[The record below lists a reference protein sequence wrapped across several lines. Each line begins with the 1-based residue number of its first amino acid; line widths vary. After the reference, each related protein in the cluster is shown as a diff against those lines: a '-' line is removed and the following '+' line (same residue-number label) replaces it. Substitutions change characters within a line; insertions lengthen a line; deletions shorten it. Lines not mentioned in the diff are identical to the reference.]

1 MTRGDEALARQ
12 CLSRKLEHT
21 RIMES
26 LRPQWEQARKTSDV
40 LKSDLRRM
48 EEKLEETIR
57 RRDVL
62 IARQMAA
69 EAQKQVQ
76 SVTPSLLR
84 VQRNLS
90 TFDRME
96 RRIEDMEAE
105 AAAMSDLTQMSTEL
119 DRSVEKKQRDADV
132 ELEMAALKAK
142 VGTK

>member
-1 MTRGDEALARQ
+1 
-12 CLSRKLEHT
+12 
-21 RIMES
+21 MES